1 MPMDV
6 IDQANRLVASGQR
19 QAAVDLVRGAADAG
33 DPNALFAVANWRLFG
48 MYGPRDE
55 AEAHALLDRARA
67 AGNLD
72 AIRLKATLLANGTG
86 GEPNPDAA
94 GLLLE
99 EIRDRDPGAAEQL
112 RLISAAGDK
121 RGVNAKA
128 CERLADDPDI
138 HVVRQL
144 LSADECR
151 YLIAAAQPELRPSF
165 VVDPQT
171 GGHMPHP
178 VRTSSGMNFDPT
190 LEDLVVRSINER
202 LAAATGTAVECGEP
216 LYVLRYAPGQEY
228 KPHLDAMPSVDNQ
241 REWTVLTYLNDGYT
255 GGETRFDL
263 LGIEFRGDPGDA
275 LIFRNVDST
284 GQLDP
289 RLRHAGAPVQSGI
302 KWLATRW
309 IRAKPH
315 DPWTTSY

>member
-1 MPMDV
+1 MPIDV
-6 IDQANRLVASGQR
+6 LDEANRLAASGQQ

-33 DPNALFAVANWRLFG
+33 DPVALFAVANWRLFG
-48 MYGPRDE
+48 MFGPRDE
-55 AEAHALLDRARA
+55 AEAHLLLDRARLG
-67 AGNLD
+67 GNVE

-86 GEPNPDAA
+86 CEPDLATA
-94 GLLLE
+94 KSLLE
-99 EIRDRDPGAAEQL
+99 EIRDRDASAAEQL
-112 RLISAAGDK
+112 RLVAQAERDANVAES
-121 RGVNAKA
+121 
-128 CERLADDPDI
+128 ERLSLDPDI
-138 HVVRQL
+138 RVVRKL
-144 LSADECR
+144 LSDDECG
-151 YLIAAAQPELRPSF
+151 YLIVAAQPALRPSF
-165 VVDPQT
+165 VVDPRT

-190 LEDLVVRSINER
+190 SEDLVVRSINER
-202 LAAATGTAVECGEP
+202 LAAATGTPVECGEP

-241 REWTVLTYLNDGYT
+241 REWTVLTYLNHSYA

-263 LGIEFRGDPGDA
+263 LGIEFRGEPGDA
-275 LIFRNVDST
+275 LIFRNVDGA

-289 RLRHAGAPVQSGI
+289 RLRHAGVPVQSGI